1 MTRMDAKFNQEK
13 IIRANSCDSRADLFS
28 LLFPGG
34 TRCPSARRR
43 SPRRAK
49 AAQRVS
55 RKILRVCSGS
65 RVRQSDGLVPW
76 RAGCNGI
83 SSQAT
88 RLRARLRRGKHAYP
102 YSDTRMRLRASVDAR
117 RDHRSRL
124 QPITDHRSLEIF
136 VLRRFLW
143 ALRHGAVATT
153 AGHKNHVGGD
163 ADVNFI
169 SATRLIEPSLQ
180 LFASHFSLMGE
191 AVAWDEASVLEQA
204 SA

>member
-13 IIRANSCDSRADLFS
+13 IIRANSCDSRADLFFS
-28 LLFPGG
+28 LI
-34 TRCPSARRR
+34 
-43 SPRRAK
+43 PRWN
-49 AAQRVS
+49 
-55 RKILRVCSGS
+55 RVCSGS

-153 AGHKNHVGGD
+153 AGHKNHVGG
-163 ADVNFI
+163 
-169 SATRLIEPSLQ
+169 TP
-180 LFASHFSLMGE
+180 M
-191 AVAWDEASVLEQA
+191 
-204 SA
+204 